1 MDNSRLL
8 NISLLYIVAGALFL
22 DGCIKLHPPNAEDLM
37 SAQSQL

>member
-22 DGCIKLHPPNAEDLM
+22 DGCLKLNLSHAEDLM